1 MLNPLQ
7 KILLIKQR
15 VLDLILAQHF
25 NVQKISFLSIFII
38 FLSWSNSTYAENDIL
53 FIDLDYIFTNSNAG
67 KKITKEIQEKNKNIN
82 NQFNDYQK
90 LVSEKRNNLLNQK
103 KILSEEEFKKKLR
116 TLENEINEMNKK
128 ISTKKKEIINLQQKI
143 RSQFSK
149 ELKILLQNYAQNNS
163 INMIVNK
170 NNILIGKKDLDI
182 TKEILDLFNKKIKT
196 IKVE

>member
-1 MLNPLQ
+1 MF
-7 KILLIKQR
+7 K
-15 VLDLILAQHF
+15 
-25 NVQKISFLSIFII
+25 KISFLSIFII